1 MGDTLI
7 YHWTATTHTGY
18 IYTSL
23 DTPSQLIHRIYS
35 AILTMSTTTELYS
48 GIGKRNSS
56 KVTAPPGGKSS
67 IGIGGDDP
75 VEKVQPKNSA
85 SAAKARDLST
95 NPLEPVVEPSVCS
108 TSDPPNKEKESVSE
122 VTPPRPKGAPNR
134 AIAPPGGHSQ
144 GSFWCSA

>member
-1 MGDTLI
+1 MGTGLLLLTLV
-7 YHWTATTHTGY
+7 TSTHPW
-18 IYTSL
+18 IHLLTSF
-23 DTPSQLIHRIYS
+23 T
-35 AILTMSTTTELYS
+35 AILTMSTTTELYT

-75 VEKVQPKNSA
+75 VEKLQPKNSA
-85 SAAKARDLST
+85 SVAKARDLST

-108 TSDPPNKEKESVSE
+108 TADPPNKEREACPE

-134 AIAPPGGHSQ
+134 AVAPPGGFSQ
-144 GSFWCSA
+144 GSFW

>member
-1 MGDTLI
+1 MGITWCRAVIHSYITGLLLLTLV
-7 YHWTATTHTGY
+7 
-18 IYTSL
+18 TS
-23 DTPSQLIHRIYS
+23 TNPRILS
-35 AILTMSTTTELYS
+35 SFTAILNMSTTTELYS

-144 GSFWCSA
+144 GSFW

>member
-1 MGDTLI
+1 MGTGLLLLTLV
-7 YHWTATTHTGY
+7 TSTH
-18 IYTSL
+18 SRL
-23 DTPSQLIHRIYS
+23 HLIS
-35 AILTMSTTTELYS
+35 SFTAILTMSTTTELYS

-67 IGIGGDDP
+67 IGIGGDD
-75 VEKVQPKNSA
+75 
-85 SAAKARDLST
+85 
-95 NPLEPVVEPSVCS
+95 PLEPVVEPSVCS

-144 GSFWCSA
+144 GSFW